1 VEAKEVRITC
11 PCCQARLD
19 VDVRTEKVV
28 RWRAERGDEEPSAG
42 SEGTAGKDFDTLARR
57 VAGRTGSA
65 LDKFDDNLERE
76 KRRGKDL
83 DDLFRR
89 ANEKLKQGDEEE

>member
-1 VEAKEVRITC
+1 MDAKEVRITC

-28 RWRAERGDEEPSAG
+28 RWREERSAEDQSGASEP
-42 SEGTAGKDFDTLARR
+42 KDFDALTRR
-57 VAGRTGSA
+57 VEGRTGSV

-89 ANEKLKQGDEEE
+89 ANEKVKRDDDEEE

>member
-1 VEAKEVRITC
+1 MDAKEVRITC
-11 PCCQARLD
+11 PACQARLD

-28 RWRAERGDEEPSAG
+28 RWRAEGVPAEPGEAAEQRG
-42 SEGTAGKDFDTLARR
+42 FDALTRR
-57 VAGRTGSA
+57 VEGRLGSA

-89 ANEKLKQGDEEE
+89 ASEKLKDDDEK

>member
-1 VEAKEVRITC
+1 VDAKEVRITC

-28 RWRAERGDEEPSAG
+28 RWRAERSEEPSG
-42 SEGTAGKDFDTLARR
+42 EGEPKDFDALARR

-83 DDLFRR
+83 EDLFRR
-89 ANEKLKQGDEEE
+89 ANEKLKQDDEEE

>member
-1 VEAKEVRITC
+1 VDAKEVRITC
-11 PCCQARLD
+11 PCCQAKLD

-28 RWRAERGDEEPSAG
+28 RWREERSGEVPGEKSEPQ
-42 SEGTAGKDFDTLARR
+42 DFDALARR
-57 VAGRTGSA
+57 VTDRSGSV
-65 LDKFDDNLERE
+65 LGKFDDNLERV

-89 ANEKLKQGDEEE
+89 ANEKLKEDDEEE